1 MSMSICLLSHVLFG
15 KGFACLTVVFRLVGP
30 SVVDSAKGS
39 DGLLS
44 FDLYLTFNGF
54 HQFGP

>member
-1 MSMSICLLSHVLFG
+1 MSIYLLSHVLFG
-15 KGFACLTVVFRLVGP
+15 KGFACLTIVFRLVGP